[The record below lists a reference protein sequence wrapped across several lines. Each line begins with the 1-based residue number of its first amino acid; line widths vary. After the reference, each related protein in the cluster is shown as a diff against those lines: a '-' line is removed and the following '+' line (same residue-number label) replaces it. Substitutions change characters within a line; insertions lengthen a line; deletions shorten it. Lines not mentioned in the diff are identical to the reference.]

1 MTTTPPRTTY
11 EVTPRD
17 LHRVLIALALS
28 ALIVW
33 LAWAVPIA
41 DWVLAT
47 ANGASAE
54 IGRVAAAQDVVTQG
68 WWAVIVIVI
77 VITFAMT
84 VGSLTAVAMDYSHG
98 RNWSLTALKKAT
110 GLAAVTISMWAI
122 WTVSVLAAAGV
133 PTIG

>member
-68 WWAVIVIVI
+68 WWAVIVI
-77 VITFAMT
+77 TRAMA

-110 GLAAVTISMWAI
+110 GLAAVTIAMWAI

>member
-1 MTTTPPRTTY
+1 MTTTPPLTTY

-68 WWAVIVIVI
+68 WWAVIVI
-77 VITFAMT
+77 TRAMA

-110 GLAAVTISMWAI
+110 GLAAVTIAMWAV